1 MRENMT
7 GALWRL
13 AIYAVISI
21 LGTVLVF
28 AIFGQLRFD
37 KQKTYSA
44 VFANVSGLENG
55 NFVRIAGVEVGK
67 VKSISVQDSSTVRVE
82 FGLDDSVVLTEG
94 SKAVIRF
101 EDLLGKRYMALEEGA
116 GSVKRLSPGAT
127 IPLNRTEPALDLDAL
142 IGGLRPLFRALDP
155 KQINGLT
162 SALIAAFQGQG
173 GTINTVLAEAASLTN
188 TLADRDQL
196 IGQLITNL
204 NTLLGSLGDQGK
216 QVGKTVDSL
225 SELVAGLA
233 ARKQDVTNGVA
244 YANAA
249 AGSIADLLKQIRP
262 PLKKVVPE
270 LDRTA
275 GTVMADKDFFDNL
288 LNTLPDSYQMLN
300 RQGLYGDYFTFYLCD
315 IVLKLNGKNGQPT
328 YVKLAGQET
337 GRCAPR

>member
-1 MRENMT
+1 MKENLT
-7 GALWRL
+7 AAVVRL
-13 AIYAVISI
+13 AIYAVISL
-21 LGTVLVF
+21 LGAAVIF

-37 KQKTYSA
+37 NQKTYNA
-44 VFANVSGLENG
+44 VFANVSGLANG

-67 VKSISVQDSSTVRVE
+67 VKSIVVQDSSTIRVE
-82 FGLDDSVVLTEG
+82 FGVDESVVLTEG

-116 GSVKRLSPGAT
+116 GDVKRLSPGAT

-162 SALIAAFQGQG
+162 GALVAAFQGQG
-173 GTINTVLAEAASLTN
+173 GTINTILSQAAALTT
-188 TLADRDQL
+188 TLADRDRL
-196 IGQLITNL
+196 IGQLIVNL
-204 NTLLGSLGDQGK
+204 NTFLGSLGDQGK
-216 QVGKTVDSL
+216 QVAKTVDSL

-233 ARKQDVTNGVA
+233 ARKQDVTNGLA
-244 YANAA
+244 YVNAA
-249 AGSIADLLKQIRP
+249 AGSVADLLSQVRP

-315 IVLKLNGKNGQPT
+315 IVVKVNGKNGQPT
-328 YVKLAGQET
+328 YIKLAGQNS